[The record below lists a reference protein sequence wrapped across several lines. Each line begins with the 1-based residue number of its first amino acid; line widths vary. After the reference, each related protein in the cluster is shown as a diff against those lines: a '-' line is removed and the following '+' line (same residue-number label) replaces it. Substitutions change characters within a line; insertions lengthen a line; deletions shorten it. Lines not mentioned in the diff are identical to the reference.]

1 MRKWL
6 VSLFG
11 RRARRSNLVV
21 ADRPRK
27 YHRPDALERLCMWQS
42 VRIVGAGGKCISSP
56 PTQAET
62 AVQWNIQ
69 GAPGA
74 PGTNGTSV
82 TVTVAGAH
90 G

>member
-1 MRKWL
+1 
-6 VSLFG
+6 
-11 RRARRSNLVV
+11 
-21 ADRPRK
+21 
-27 YHRPDALERLCMWQS
+27 MWQS